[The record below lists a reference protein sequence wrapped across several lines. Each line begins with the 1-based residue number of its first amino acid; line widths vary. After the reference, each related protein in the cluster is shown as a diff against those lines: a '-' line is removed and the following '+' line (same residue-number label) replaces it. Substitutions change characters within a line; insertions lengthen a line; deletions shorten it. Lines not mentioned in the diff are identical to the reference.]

1 MASSSNVPSSSPIF
15 GDLNVQD
22 YLAIARRRKFWIIF
36 SALAVLVTTAVVAW
50 RLPNTYRCE
59 TTILVDPQKVPEN
72 YIHAATTENIA
83 DRLSTILQMVTSP
96 AQLKKLIDTMGLYP
110 DLRKRVSEQEIIR
123 TMQQSIGVEPVT
135 AMGAQLSAFRITFK
149 GKNPVEVAQVANQIA
164 AMFIE
169 ENLKAREQQSYGT
182 ADFLESELQ
191 KTSQALQ
198 TKETE
203 LAEIRSRY
211 IQDLPE
217 SEQFHVQESENL
229 RMQLRGVEE
238 HISRD
243 QQEKVYLQSLM
254 ATSTPTVDLDLASGS
269 SAYSSQLDSLQT
281 KLATL
286 QTRYGPAHP
295 DVRRVQA
302 QIDELK
308 AKEVTA
314 PAAGIPAGTNPTPKT
329 LPPSSTRKN
338 YNPVVES
345 QIEKLNQ
352 DIEDQKKRTQEL
364 QTEINF
370 HVSKIERVP
379 IFQQKTAGITRDYDS
394 LKARYTQLLDK
405 KLAADTASAM
415 ETRQK
420 SERFVILDPAQ
431 VPDKPYSPNRPLLL
445 ALGIIG
451 GTLIG
456 IGVAAAMEL
465 TDVSVRDS
473 REVERI
479 LSKPVLTGVP
489 EIMTAQQQWNGR
501 LRACIVGTSM
511 VVAAAALGL
520 GIVQLSVHLF

>member
-1 MASSSNVPSSSPIF
+1 MANPSTAPSSSPIF
-15 GDLNVQD
+15 GDLNFRD
-22 YLAIARRRKFWIIF
+22 YMAIARRRRFWIIF
-36 SALAVLVTTAVVAW
+36 SAAAVLVMTAVVAW

-59 TTILVDPQKVPEN
+59 TTILIDPQKVPEN
-72 YIHAATTENIA
+72 YIHAATTDNIA
-83 DRLSTILQMVTSP
+83 DRLSTILQQVTSP

-110 DLRKRVSEQEIIR
+110 ELRKRVTEQELIR
-123 TMQQSIGVEPVT
+123 TMQESIGVEPVT

-149 GKNPVEVAQVANQIA
+149 GKNPVEVSQVANQIA

-191 KTSQALQ
+191 KTSQQLQ
-198 TKETE
+198 QKETE

-229 RMQLRGVEE
+229 RMQQRGVEE
-238 HISRD
+238 RVSRD
-243 QQEKVYLQSLM
+243 QQERIYLQSLM
-254 ATSTPTVDLDLASGS
+254 ATSTPTVDVDLPSGT
-269 SAYSSQLDSLQT
+269 SATGSQIDVLQN
-281 KLATL
+281 KLSAL
-286 QTRYGPAHP
+286 KMRYGPAHP
-295 DVRRVQA
+295 DVRRA
-302 QIDELK
+302 QSQLDELK
-308 AKEVTA
+308 AKQDA
-314 PAAGIPAGTNPTPKT
+314 
-329 LPPSSTRKN
+329 SSTPAQTPTSTTPHKA
-338 YNPVVES
+338 YNPVLES

-352 DIEDQKKRTQEL
+352 DIEDQKRHAADL
-364 QTEINF
+364 QTEIDF
-370 HVSKIERVP
+370 HVGKIERVP
-379 IFQQKTAGITRDYDS
+379 IFQQKTAGITRDYDA
-394 LKARYTQLLDK
+394 LRARYTQLLDK

-445 ALGIIG
+445 LLGVVG
-451 GTLIG
+451 GAFIG

-489 EIMTAQQQWNGR
+489 EILTNQQKWNGR
-501 LRACIVGTSM
+501 LRACVVGTSM

-520 GIVQLSVHLF
+520 GIVHLSARFF

>member
-1 MASSSNVPSSSPIF
+1 MASPSPPSASSPIF
-15 GDLNVQD
+15 GDLNFRD
-22 YLAIARRRKFWIIF
+22 YLAIARRRRFWIIF
-36 SALAVLVTTAVVAW
+36 SALAFLVTATVVAW

-83 DRLSTILQMVTSP
+83 DRLSTILQQVTSP

-110 DLRKRVSEQEIIR
+110 DLKKRVSEQEIIR
-123 TMQQSIGVEPVT
+123 TMQESIGVEPVT
-135 AMGAQLSAFRITFK
+135 AMGAQLSAFRITFR
-149 GKNPVEVAQVANQIA
+149 GKNPVEVSQVANQIA

-191 KTSQALQ
+191 KTSQQLQ
-198 TKETE
+198 DKEAE
-203 LAEIRSRY
+203 LAEIRSKY

-229 RMQLRGVEE
+229 RTQQRGVEE

-254 ATSTPTVDLDLASGS
+254 ATTTPTVDMDLASGS
-269 SAYSSQLDSLQT
+269 SAHASQVDALQT

-295 DVRRVQA
+295 DVKRVQA
-302 QIDELK
+302 ELDELK
-308 AKEVTA
+308 TKEATSTSPA
-314 PAAGIPAGTNPTPKT
+314 PASAPATAN
-329 LPPSSTRKN
+329 RKA
-338 YNPVVES
+338 YNPVIES
-345 QIEKLNQ
+345 QLEKLNQ
-352 DIEDQKKRTQEL
+352 DIDDQKRHATDL
-364 QTEINF
+364 QTEIDF
-370 HVSKIERVP
+370 HVGKIERVP
-379 IFQQKTAGITRDYDS
+379 IFQQKTAGITRDYDA
-394 LKARYTQLLDK
+394 LRARYTQLLDK

-445 ALGIIG
+445 LLGVVG
-451 GTLIG
+451 GAFIG

-489 EIMTAQQQWNGR
+489 EILTKQQKWNGR
-501 LRACIVGTSM
+501 LRACVVGTSM

-520 GIVQLSVHLF
+520 GIVHLSARFF

>member
-1 MASSSNVPSSSPIF
+1 MASASNTPNPGPIF
-15 GDLNVQD
+15 GDLNLQD
-22 YLAIARRRKFWIIF
+22 YLAIARRRRFWIVL
-36 SALAVLVTTAVVAW
+36 SAVAVLVTSAVVAW

-59 TTILVDPQKVPEN
+59 TTILIDPQKVPEN
-72 YIHAATTENIA
+72 YIRSATTENIA
-83 DRLSTILQMVTSP
+83 DRLSTILQQVTSP

-110 DLRKRVSEQEIIR
+110 DLRKRASEQEVIR
-123 TMQQSIGVEPVT
+123 TMQESIGVEPVT
-135 AMGAQLSAFRITFK
+135 AMGAQLSAFRITFR

-191 KTSQALQ
+191 KTAQALQ
-198 TKETE
+198 DKESE
-203 LAEIRSRY
+203 LAVIRSKY

-229 RMQLRGVEE
+229 RMQLRGIED
-238 HISRD
+238 HINRD

-254 ATSTPTVDLDLASGS
+254 STSAPTVDMDLASGS
-269 SAYSSQLDSLQT
+269 SANSSQLDSLQT
-281 KLATL
+281 KLANL
-286 QTRYGPAHP
+286 QMRYGPAHP

-308 AKEVTA
+308 GKQGNN
-314 PAAGIPAGTNPTPKT
+314 PASPVPNA
-329 LPPSSTRKN
+329 PPSGSGKKA
-338 YNPVVES
+338 YNPVLES
-345 QIEKLNQ
+345 QIEKLSQ
-352 DIEDQKKRTQEL
+352 DIDDQKKHAQEL
-364 QTEINF
+364 QNEIDF

-379 IFQQKTAGITRDYDS
+379 IFQQKTAGIMRDYDT

-431 VPDKPYSPNRPLLL
+431 VPEKPYSPNRPLLL
-445 ALGIIG
+445 MLGLVG
-451 GTLIG
+451 GLFVG
-456 IGVAAAMEL
+456 LGVAAIMEL
-465 TDVSVRDS
+465 TDASVRDS

-489 EIMTAQQQWNGR
+489 EITTPHQIWSGR
-501 LRACIVGTSM
+501 LRACIVGASM
-511 VVAAAALGL
+511 VIVAAVLGL
-520 GIVQLSVHLF
+520 GIVHLSVRLF

>member
-1 MASSSNVPSSSPIF
+1 MANPSTAPSSSPIF
-15 GDLNVQD
+15 GDLNFRD
-22 YLAIARRRKFWIIF
+22 YLAIARRRRFWIIF
-36 SALAVLVTTAVVAW
+36 SAAAVLVMTAVVAW

-59 TTILVDPQKVPEN
+59 TTILIDPQKVPEN
-72 YIHAATTENIA
+72 YIHAATTDNIA
-83 DRLSTILQMVTSP
+83 DRLSTILQQVTSP

-110 DLRKRVSEQEIIR
+110 ELRKRVTEQELIR
-123 TMQQSIGVEPVT
+123 TMQESIGVEPVT

-149 GKNPVEVAQVANQIA
+149 GKNPVEVSQVANQIA

-191 KTSQALQ
+191 KTSQQLQ
-198 TKETE
+198 QKETE

-229 RMQLRGVEE
+229 RMQQRGVEE
-238 HISRD
+238 RINRD
-243 QQEKVYLQSLM
+243 QQERIYLQSMM
-254 ATSTPTVDLDLASGS
+254 ATSTPTVDVDLPAGS
-269 SAYSSQLDSLQT
+269 SATGSQIDVLQN
-281 KLATL
+281 KLSAL
-286 QTRYGPAHP
+286 KMRYGPAHP
-295 DVRRVQA
+295 DVRRAQA
-302 QIDELK
+302 ELDELK
-308 AKEVTA
+308 AKQDAGST
-314 PAAGIPAGTNPTPKT
+314 PAQSSASTTPHKA
-329 LPPSSTRKN
+329 
-338 YNPVVES
+338 YNPVLES

-352 DIEDQKKRTQEL
+352 DIDDQKRHATDL
-364 QTEINF
+364 QTEIDF
-370 HVSKIERVP
+370 HVGKIERVP
-379 IFQQKTAGITRDYDS
+379 IFQQKTAGITRDYDA
-394 LKARYTQLLDK
+394 LRARYTQLLDK

-445 ALGIIG
+445 LLGVVG
-451 GTLIG
+451 GAFIG

-489 EIMTAQQQWNGR
+489 EILTKQQKWNGR
-501 LRACIVGTSM
+501 LRACVVGTSM

-520 GIVQLSVHLF
+520 GIVHLSARFF

>member
-1 MASSSNVPSSSPIF
+1 MASTSNSNSNSGPIF
-15 GDLNVQD
+15 GDLNVHD
-22 YLAIARRRKFWIIF
+22 YLAIVRRRKFWIIL
-36 SALAVLVTTAVVAW
+36 SALAVLVMTGMVAW

-59 TTILVDPQKVPEN
+59 TTILIDPQKVPEN
-72 YIHAATTENIA
+72 YIRAATTENIA
-83 DRLSTILQMVTSP
+83 DRLSTILQEVTSP

-110 DLRKRVSEQEIIR
+110 DLKKRESEQDIIR

-135 AMGAQLSAFRITFK
+135 AMGTQLSAFRITFK

-191 KTSQALQ
+191 KTQQALQ
-198 TKETE
+198 AKESE
-203 LAEIRSRY
+203 LAEIRSKY

-217 SEQFHVQESENL
+217 SEQFHVQQSETL
-229 RMQLRGVEE
+229 RMQLRGVQD

-254 ATSTPTVDLDLASGS
+254 AASSPTVDLDIGTGS
-269 SAYSSQLDSLQT
+269 SGYASQLDDLQT
-281 KLATL
+281 KLAKL
-286 QTRYGPAHP
+286 QTRYGPEHP

-302 QIDELK
+302 EITELK
-308 AKEVTA
+308 AKENKA
-314 PAAGIPAGTNPTPKT
+314 PAPTTPAAEANSAPRKT
-329 LPPSSTRKN
+329 
-338 YNPVVES
+338 YNPVIDS
-345 QIEKLNQ
+345 QIQKLDQ
-352 DIEDQKKRTQEL
+352 DIDDQKRHAQEL
-364 QTEINF
+364 QSEIDF
-370 HVSKIERVP
+370 HISKIERVP
-379 IFQQKTAGITRDYDS
+379 IFQQKTAGIMRDYDT
-394 LKARYTQLLDK
+394 LKQRYTQLLDK

-445 ALGIIG
+445 GLGLFG
-451 GTLIG
+451 GFFVG
-456 IGVAAAMEL
+456 VGVAAIMEL
-465 TDVSVRDS
+465 ADVSVRDS

-489 EIMTAQQQWNGR
+489 EILTPQQQWTGR
-501 LRACIVGTSM
+501 LRACIVGMSM
-511 VVAAAALGL
+511 VVAAAVLGL
-520 GIVQLSVHLF
+520 GIVHLSVRFF